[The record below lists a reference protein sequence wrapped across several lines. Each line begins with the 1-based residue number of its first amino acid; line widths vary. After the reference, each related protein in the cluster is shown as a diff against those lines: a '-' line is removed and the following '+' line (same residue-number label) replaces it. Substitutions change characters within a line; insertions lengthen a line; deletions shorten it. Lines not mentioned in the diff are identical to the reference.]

1 MYQPPR
7 PQPEIDLEQ
16 ILEKIRGFFRPLMSK
31 FGAGGSSAILLV
43 LIGGAVLIWLAT
55 GFYQVRPAQL
65 AAVRLFGAYDQA
77 LKGPGLHWFWPAPV
91 GTRNV
96 ETVTETRRLE
106 LGFRSAQDG
115 QVADIPFEALMITG
129 DLNIVDVQLVIQ
141 YRIKDLG
148 AYLFQVDDPGDPER
162 NIRAG
167 GPDGLTLK
175 DATEVA
181 LRQVVGQRSVDDI
194 LTINKEAAQADAR
207 LLLQTIL
214 DDYGTGLEVLEVR
227 LQNVRPPD
235 PVRDAFDDV
244 VRARVD
250 KEARINEALA
260 YQQDKLPRA
269 RGDAQRILNVAEA
282 FKQERILK
290 ATGEADRFTS
300 VLEEYA
306 ESKQV
311 TRQRMYLEAMEKILP
326 GVTKVIIA
334 PESGGSLLEFL
345 PLSID
350 QGTSSEAP
358 KAVPI
363 APAEPAKT
371 PEASK

>member
-16 ILEKIRGFFRPLMSK
+16 ILEKIRGFFGRFTSK
-31 FGAGGSSAILLV
+31 FGAGGSSAALFVIL
-43 LIGGAVLIWLAT
+43 AVAALLWLAT

-65 AAVRLFGAYDQA
+65 AAVRLFGAYDGSLQ
-77 LKGPGLHWFWPAPV
+77 GPGLHWFWPSPM

-106 LGFRSAQDG
+106 LGFRSGQDG
-115 QVADIPFEALMITG
+115 QVTDIPFEALMITG
-129 DLNIVDVQLVIQ
+129 DLNIVDVQLVVQ
-141 YRIKDLG
+141 YRIKDLA

-175 DATEVA
+175 DATEAA

-214 DDYGTGLEVLEVR
+214 DDYGTGVEILEVR

-300 VLEEYA
+300 VLGEYA

-311 TRQRMYLEAMEKILP
+311 TRQRMYLEAMEKIMP
-326 GVTKVIIA
+326 GVTKVIIT
-334 PESGGSLLEFL
+334 PETGGSLLEFL
-345 PLSID
+345 PLPLD
-350 QGTSSEAP
+350 DGTSSEAA
-358 KAVPI
+358 KVAPI
-363 APAEPAKT
+363 VPAEPAKT

>member
-7 PQPEIDLEQ
+7 QQPEIDLEQ
-16 ILEKIRGFFRPLMSK
+16 ILEKIKGFFRPVMAK

-43 LIGGAVLIWLAT
+43 VVGLVVALWLFT

-65 AAVRLFGAYDQA
+65 AAVRLFGAYDEA
-77 LKGPGLHWFWPAPV
+77 LKGPGLHWFWPAPL

-106 LGFRSAQDG
+106 LGFRSTADG
-115 QVADIPFEALMITG
+115 SVTDVPFEALMITG

-148 AYLFQVDDPGDPER
+148 AYLFNVDDPGDPER

-167 GPDGLTLK
+167 APDGLTLK

-214 DDYGTGLEVLEVR
+214 DDYGSGLEILEVR

-260 YQQDKLPRA
+260 YQQSRLPRA
-269 RGDAQRILNVAEA
+269 RGDAQRIFNLAEA

-290 ATGEADRFTS
+290 ATGEANRFNS
-300 VLEEYA
+300 VLEEYV

-311 TRQRMYLEAMEKILP
+311 TRQRMYLEAMEEILP
-326 GVTKVIIA
+326 GVTKVIIN
-334 PESGGSLLEFL
+334 PENGGNLLEFL

-350 QGTSSEAP
+350 DGTSSGEP
-358 KAVPI
+358 KAAPI
-363 APAEPAKT
+363 ITAEPVMT

>member
-1 MYQPPR
+1 
-7 PQPEIDLEQ
+7 
-16 ILEKIRGFFRPLMSK
+16 
-31 FGAGGSSAILLV
+31 
-43 LIGGAVLIWLAT
+43 
-55 GFYQVRPAQL
+55 
-65 AAVRLFGAYDQA
+65 
-77 LKGPGLHWFWPAPV
+77 
-91 GTRNV
+91 
-96 ETVTETRRLE
+96 
-106 LGFRSAQDG
+106 
-115 QVADIPFEALMITG
+115 MITG
-129 DLNIVDVQLVIQ
+129 DLNIVDVQLVVQ
-141 YRIKDLG
+141 YRIKDLA

-175 DATEVA
+175 DATEAA

-214 DDYGTGLEVLEVR
+214 DDYGTGVEILEVR

-311 TRQRMYLEAMEKILP
+311 TRQRMSLEAMEKIMP
-326 GVTKVIIA
+326 GVTKVIIT
-334 PESGGSLLEFL
+334 PETGGSLLEFL
-345 PLSID
+345 PLPLD
-350 QGTSSEAP
+350 DGTSSEAA
-358 KAVPI
+358 KVAPI
-363 APAEPAKT
+363 VPAEPAKT

>member
-31 FGAGGSSAILLV
+31 FGAGGSSVILFV
-43 LIGGAVLIWLAT
+43 VVGAAVLLWLAT

-77 LKGPGLHWFWPAPV
+77 LKGPGLHWFWPSPM

-106 LGFRSAQDG
+106 LGFRSGQDG
-115 QVADIPFEALMITG
+115 QVTDIPFEALMITG
-129 DLNIVDVQLVIQ
+129 DLNIVDVQLVVQ

-300 VLEEYA
+300 VLKEYA

-311 TRQRMYLEAMEKILP
+311 TRQRMYLEAMEEILP
-326 GVTKVIIA
+326 GVTKVVIT
-334 PESGGSLLEFL
+334 PETAGSLLEFL
-345 PLSID
+345 PLPID
-350 QGTSSEAP
+350 GGTSSVEPRVAP
-358 KAVPI
+358 IV
-363 APAEPAKT
+363 PAEPAPA
-371 PEASK
+371 PEEKK